1 MTVLRWSVGPSQR
14 QSVDQST
21 ESTQGLHREPRGL
34 DQGQVGRARLR
45 HPGRKQRTGAVGL
58 LDDEVVAVE
67 LATAED
73 HPDAVTCARM
83 VGVVDQDLETLFLGI
98 MT

>member
-1 MTVLRWSVGPSQR
+1 
-14 QSVDQST
+14 
-21 ESTQGLHREPRGL
+21 
-34 DQGQVGRARLR
+34 
-45 HPGRKQRTGAVGL
+45 
-58 LDDEVVAVE
+58 VVAVE